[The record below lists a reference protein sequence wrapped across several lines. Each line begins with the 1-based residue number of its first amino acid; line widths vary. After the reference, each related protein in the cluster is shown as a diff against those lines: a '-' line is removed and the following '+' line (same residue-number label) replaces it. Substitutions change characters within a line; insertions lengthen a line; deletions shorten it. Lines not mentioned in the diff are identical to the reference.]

1 MKVTW
6 FVVLCLFVLAVVVG
20 VNAAE
25 LKPQTVE
32 AFDLYVRVTEARM
45 KTELDGEAPFLWIDR
60 LWDDQREQAYQQLRA
75 GAVVIEKLETQ
86 NEGDTIDIPSGKV
99 HHWVGT
105 VLIPNVT
112 LEQTIAM
119 VQDYDRYAEIFAP
132 HVRRSEIRERDGN
145 RFKVYAQ
152 LYEKKV
158 VTWVANTEYDAE
170 FIFLDAARVHVLSY
184 TTRIAEIEH
193 PDTPEEQEK
202 PEGNDR
208 GYMWR
213 FYNYCSFEE
222 RDADTYMQCES
233 IALSLRIPF
242 FFNMFV
248 GRFVD
253 GFSKD
258 KMTFSLEATRSHLTR
273 NEVPLD

>member
-1 MKVTW
+1 MRVTW
-6 FVVLCLFVLAVVVG
+6 LVLVLCFAALATVAR

-25 LKPQTVE
+25 LKPRTVE
-32 AFDLYVRVTEARM
+32 AFDRYVQVTEARM

-60 LWDDQREQAYQQLRA
+60 LPDDKREEAYRKLRA
-75 GAVVIEKLETQ
+75 GEVVIEKLETRD
-86 NEGDTIDIPSGKV
+86 EGDKIDIPSGKV

-145 RFKVYAQ
+145 RFKVSAR

-170 FIFLDAARVHVLSY
+170 FIFLDAARVHVPSY
-184 TTRIAEIEH
+184 TAPPLLARRAL
-193 PDTPEEQEK
+193 DL
-202 PEGNDR
+202 DR
-208 GYMWR
+208 GGEPLVPSGELPGYR
-213 FYNYCSFEE
+213 TRGCGRSVP
-222 RDADTYMQCES
+222 
-233 IALSLRIPF
+233 RI
-242 FFNMFV
+242 
-248 GRFVD
+248 
-253 GFSKD
+253 
-258 KMTFSLEATRSHLTR
+258 
-273 NEVPLD
+273 

>member
-1 MKVTW
+1 MS
-6 FVVLCLFVLAVVVG
+6 AAVVG

-32 AFDLYVRVTEARM
+32 AFDRYVRVTEARM
-45 KTELDGEAPFLWIDR
+45 KTELDGETRFLWIDR
-60 LWDDQREQAYQQLRA
+60 LPDDKNEEAYQQLRA
-75 GAVVIEKLETQ
+75 GEVVIEKLETRD
-86 NEGDTIDIPSGKV
+86 EGDKIDIPSGKV

-119 VQDYDRYAEIFAP
+119 IQDYDRYAEIYAP
-132 HVRRSEIRERDGN
+132 QVRESRLLSRDGN

-152 LYEKKV
+152 LYEKYEKKV
-158 VTWVANTEYDAE
+158 ITWVGNTEYDAE
-170 FIFLDAARVHVLSY
+170 FIFLDDARVHVPSY
-184 TTRIAEIEH
+184 STRILELEH
-193 PDTPEEQEK
+193 PDTPEEREK

-208 GYMWR
+208 DYMWR
-213 FYNYCSFEE
+213 FYNYCSFEQ

-233 IALSLRIPF
+233 ITLSLRLPF
-242 FFNMFV
+242 LVNMFV
-248 GRFVD
+248 APFVN

-258 KMTFSLEATRSHLTR
+258 KMTFTLGAARRHLTT
-273 NEVPLD
+273 PAP